1 MPELRPNISVIHTN
15 LTGKRTFTT
24 KMQTLKVEKPQNV
37 LYKTA
42 NKKNNLEKHKVKR
55 EVKVY
60 RQVQTVLKQVLWY

>member
-42 NKKNNLEKHKVKR
+42 NKKNNSENHKVKR
-55 EVKVY
+55 
-60 RQVQTVLKQVLWY
+60 